1 MQKHAVMRAQSLRE
15 SMMNFETPN
24 IFLTLL
30 AFVVLIGTL
39 VVVHELGHYWVGRWF
54 GVKAEKFS
62 IGFGPQLWGRVD
74 KRGTLWR
81 IGALPLGGYVQFAG
95 DMNPAGQPDENW
107 YKMSDEERNQ
117 TFQSKALW
125 KRALIVFAGPA
136 INFIFAILILMG
148 FLLNYGMPNTPAIV
162 DTVKENS
169 PAAAAQILIG
179 DRIKSLNG
187 YEIDGFAELSNEVMI
202 IPNERITLEIE
213 RKGKIITKSL
223 TTGMREEVDRF
234 GNKYKLGV
242 IGVGSVEPV
251 TKDVGLIEAP
261 YLAAKQTV
269 AVLRMQIK
277 GIAQIIS
284 GRRSVKEL
292 GGPIKIAKLSGEA
305 MTAGAAAFIFLAAMI
320 SINLGFMN
328 LLPIPM
334 LDGGHLMLY
343 GIEAVRKRPAT
354 PKVQEWAFK
363 VGFVMLVSF
372 MLMVTFNDVASFAI
386 FGGGS

>member
-1 MQKHAVMRAQSLRE
+1 MQKHDIMRAQSLRE

-125 KRALIVFAGPA
+125 KRVLIVFAGPA

-148 FLLNYGMPNTPAIV
+148 FLLQDGMPNTPAIV
-162 DTVKENS
+162 DSVKENS
-169 PAAAAQILIG
+169 PAAAAQIQIG

-187 YEIDGFAELSNEVMI
+187 YEIDDFPELSREVMI

-213 RKGKIITKSL
+213 REGKIITKSL

-305 MTAGAAAFIFLAAMI
+305 MTAGTAAFIFLAAMI

>member
-1 MQKHAVMRAQSLRE
+1 MQKHVGMRMQLLRE

-62 IGFGPQLWGRVD
+62 IGFGPQLWGRID

-148 FLLNYGMPNTPAIV
+148 FLLHYGMPNTPAIV
-162 DTVKENS
+162 DSVKENS
-169 PAAAAQILIG
+169 PAAAAQIQIG

-202 IPNERITLEIE
+202 IPNEKITLEIE
-213 RKGKIITKSL
+213 RNGKLITKSL
-223 TTGMREEVDRF
+223 TTGIREEVDRF

-242 IGVGSVEPV
+242 IGVGSVETV
-251 TKDVGLIEAP
+251 IKDVGLIEAP
-261 YLAAKQTV
+261 YLAVKQTV

-305 MTAGAAAFIFLAAMI
+305 MTAGASAFIFLAAMI

-363 VGFVMLVSF
+363 LGFVMLVSF
-372 MLMVTFNDVASFAI
+372 MLMVTFNDVSSFAI